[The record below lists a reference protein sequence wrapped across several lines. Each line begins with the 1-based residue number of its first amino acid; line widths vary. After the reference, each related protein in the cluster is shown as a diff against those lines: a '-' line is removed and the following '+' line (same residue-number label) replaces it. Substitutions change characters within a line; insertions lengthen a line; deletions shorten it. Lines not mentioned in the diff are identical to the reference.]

1 MAPRDSKK
9 GEKKLLM
16 AAEQKPAVAGLTRA
30 NLLALQA
37 FEAAYRLGSFR
48 AAADALH
55 LTPSAVS
62 HRIRNL
68 ERLIGDELFIRANR
82 AAKPTA
88 AGKTLASATGRAFS
102 ELARGLALKDAPGT
116 RTRLRVAVVP
126 TFKAAWLIP
135 RIGRFMSAHPNVEL
149 VIESV
154 SRGIDF
160 DNEPFDAA
168 ICGGAGEWPG
178 ITAVPL
184 MKIFTTPICTPAML
198 KHLKL
203 RQPADLHHATLIH
216 VTAYPLAWPVW
227 FSHAGMEEVNSKG
240 SIWVD
245 SFGAAQ
251 EAAECGVGVALGL
264 DPLFVERE
272 DRGLLVRPLPTRK
285 PTGDYWFVHRPIDE
299 RNPAL
304 RAFKQWIIT
313 TLAAEGRPQV

>member
-1 MAPRDSKK
+1 
-9 GEKKLLM
+9 M
-16 AAEQKPAVAGLTRA
+16 AAEPKPAVAKLTRG

-68 ERLIGDELFIRANR
+68 ERLIGDELFVRANR
-82 AAKPTA
+82 AVTPTSP
-88 AGKTLASATGRAFS
+88 GRTLAIATGRAFS
-102 ELARGLALKDAPGT
+102 DLARGLALKDAPGT
-116 RTRLRVAVVP
+116 RTRLRIAVVP
-126 TFKAAWLIP
+126 TFQAAWLIP
-135 RIGRFMSAHPNVEL
+135 RVEKFMSAHSNIEL

-184 MKIFTTPICTPAML
+184 MKIFTTPICTPAMSRQ
-198 KHLKL
+198 LKL
-203 RQPADLHHATLIH
+203 RQPADLRRATLIH

-227 FSHAGMEEVNSKG
+227 FDHAGTGDINSQR

-264 DPLFVERE
+264 DPLFVGKEAS
-272 DRGLLVRPLPTRK
+272 GQIVRPLSIK
-285 PTGDYWFVHRPIDE
+285 KATGDYWFVHRPKDE

-304 RAFKQWIIT
+304 RAFKQWIIAT
-313 TLAAEGRPQV
+313 AAEGRAKI